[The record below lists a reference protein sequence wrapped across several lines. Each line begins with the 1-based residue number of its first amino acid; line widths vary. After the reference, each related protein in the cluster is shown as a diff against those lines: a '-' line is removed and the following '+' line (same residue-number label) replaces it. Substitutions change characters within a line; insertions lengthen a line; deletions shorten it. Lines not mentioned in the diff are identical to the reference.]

1 MPKLV
6 SETISTGD
14 QSWLG
19 SAHAIR
25 DCRTET
31 LLASAWTSVATN
43 GVVPSGYPAALV
55 SGLLV
60 PYDKT
65 EGTTTGAGVLAGHIF
80 VDVNVSI
87 AGKQGVPLLD
97 HGRVKAAKV
106 PLASPPFVRPAAA
119 AKSVNLDIV
128 YI

>member
-6 SETISTGD
+6 SETVSTGD

-31 LLASAWTSVATN
+31 LLASAWTAVATN
-43 GVVPSGYPAALV
+43 NVVPSGYPVALV
-55 SGLLV
+55 SGAVV
-60 PYDKT
+60 PYVVA
-65 EGTTTGAGVLAGHIF
+65 EGTTTGAGVLAGHLF
-80 VDVNVSI
+80 VDVNVSV
-87 AGKQGVPLLD
+87 AGKQGVPVLD
-97 HGRVKAAKV
+97 HGRVKIAKV
-106 PLASPPFVRPAAA
+106 AAILSGFIKPVAA
-119 AKSVNLDIV
+119 AKNVNTDIV